1 VFQSSLRPSPPPYLG
16 TVRPA
21 SCESLYPVPELHR
34 PRLSQVC
41 CTRRRNTTL
50 MHFTCYYFKHRCQ
63 PSSTVVPQCQLLAS
77 LPPFLRDASL
87 TTTSARP
94 QRTDRQTDR
103 QTDTTSDQQRLGT
116 PPSRRPGVGG
126 SLTPPLE
133 LLFIFCKSGDK
144 RCLEICFMER
154 WDDIHE
160 PGGGLIEGE

>member
-1 VFQSSLRPSPPPYLG
+1 MFQSSLRPSPPPYLG

-103 QTDTTSDQQRLGT
+103 QTQRRINKGLVRHHLAGRGWAVVY
-116 PPSRRPGVGG
+116 PP
-126 SLTPPLE
+126 PPL
-133 LLFIFCKSGDK
+133 S
-144 RCLEICFMER
+144 CFSYSANQATSAASR
-154 WDDIHE
+154 FVSWKDGTTYTS
-160 PGGGLIEGE
+160 PVAA